1 MENDLTII
9 RIENQTLKV
18 PKGGLVIPTMTTT
31 YTIPLY
37 TPFDELLCNRLD
49 NQEEFGFSPDS
60 MLIWEPV
67 FDFYQRQIRELNDI
81 KNLSLHD
88 YIINKYDITP
98 HVIGMDQREPEW
110 LKKILIYV
118 YNESKMDC
126 NDGRTKDNSRNK

>member
-67 FDFYQRQIRELNDI
+67 FDFYQR
-81 KNLSLHD
+81 
-88 YIINKYDITP
+88 
-98 HVIGMDQREPEW
+98 
-110 LKKILIYV
+110 
-118 YNESKMDC
+118 
-126 NDGRTKDNSRNK
+126 